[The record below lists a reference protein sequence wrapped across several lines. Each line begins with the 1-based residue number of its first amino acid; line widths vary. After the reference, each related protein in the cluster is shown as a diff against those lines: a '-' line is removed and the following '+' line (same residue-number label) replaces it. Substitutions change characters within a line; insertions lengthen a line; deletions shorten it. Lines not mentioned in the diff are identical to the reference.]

1 MDDKFILIGCDGIW
15 EKFSNDELCDMVE
28 EGIKLK
34 KNGEEILSG
43 LLEKNLASDTT
54 EGIGCDNM
62 TAILLVFKN

>member
-15 EKFSNDELCDMVE
+15 EKFSNEELCDMVE

-54 EGIGCDNM
+54 G
-62 TAILLVFKN
+62 KY